1 MTMGDII
8 YTRRKA
14 LKMTQEELGQKIGVQ
29 KSAIRKYE
37 KGSVENLKTDTIQ
50 KLCLALEISPNTL
63 FGWKD

>member
-1 MTMGDII
+1 MGDII

-50 KLCLALEISPNTL
+50 KLCSALEISPNTL